1 MKKIRWFITACFIF
15 MWLIGSTA
23 WASLA
28 IYYGDSNSSTLQLI
42 ISGVVAFIGLVTIMI
57 FLFVSSWRNRLLSF
71 HSIVFLM
78 ILLWWFNIQP
88 SNTRDWQRDV
98 NKLAYA
104 DVDGDL
110 VTVHNIRN
118 FSYQSEFDYTPE
130 YYEKT
135 YDLQK
140 LEGLDLFAVYWMGPA
155 IAHIIMSFDF
165 GDQHLAVSIEARKEE
180 GEAYSTIKG
189 FFRQYELIYIVAD
202 ERDLIGLRTHYRNN
216 PPEQVYR
223 YRLKSTKVKKQGIK
237 RLFMEYIK
245 NINALHKAPAFY
257 NTLLTNCTSVIWLN
271 SRVNPGHLPFSWKI
285 LMSGYVPEYLYE
297 SGRLDQS
304 LSLSDLKDKA
314 YVNPLV
320 EKQAIS
326 SSFSSTI
333 RR

>member
-1 MKKIRWFITACFIF
+1 MKKIRWFVTVFFIF

-23 WASLA
+23 WATLA
-28 IYYGDSNSSTLQLI
+28 IYYGDSNSSTVQLI
-42 ISGVVAFIGLVTIMI
+42 VAGLVAFIGVVTMII
-57 FLFVSSWRNRLLSF
+57 FLFVASWRKYLLSF
-71 HSIVFLM
+71 HSFIFLV

-88 SNTRDWQRDV
+88 SNTREWQGDV

-104 DVDGDL
+104 EVNGDL

-118 FSYQSEFDYTPE
+118 FSYQSEFDYTPA
-130 YYEKT
+130 YYKKT
-135 YDLQK
+135 YDLK
-140 LEGLDLFAVYWMGPA
+140 NLEGLDLFAVYWMGPA

-165 GDQHLAVSIEARKEE
+165 GDQHLAISIEARKEKGE
-180 GEAYSTIKG
+180 GFSTIKG

-223 YRLKSTKVKKQGIK
+223 YRLKANNVKKQGIK
-237 RLFMEYIK
+237 RLFMEYIN
-245 NINALHKAPAFY
+245 NINALHKTPTFY

-297 SGRLDQS
+297 SGRLDQA
-304 LSLSDLKDKA
+304 LSFSELKDQA
-314 YVNPLV
+314 YINPLV
-320 EKQAIS
+320 EK
-326 SSFSSTI
+326 
-333 RR
+333 